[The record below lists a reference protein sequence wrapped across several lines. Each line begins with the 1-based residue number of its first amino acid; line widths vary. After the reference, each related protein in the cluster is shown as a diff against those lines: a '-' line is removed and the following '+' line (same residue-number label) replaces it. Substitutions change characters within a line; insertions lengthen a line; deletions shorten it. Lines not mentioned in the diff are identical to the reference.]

1 MKIVVSKTA
10 KALGENAA
18 EYIASLIN
26 DAIAKK
32 GEARIILSTGA
43 SQLTTLEALIQKDI
57 DWSKVEMFHLDEYV
71 DLPETHVASFRK
83 YLKERF
89 IQKINLKAAHLV
101 DGTAECIEGLTKELR
116 RAPIDAGLIGIG
128 ENAHIAFNDPPADFD
143 TTEAYIIVNLNDTCK
158 KQQVGEGWFATVD
171 DVPKQ
176 AVSMTVYQI
185 LKCEKIVSCVPF
197 AVKADAV
204 KKTLENDATNLIPA
218 TVMKGHDD
226 FALFVDEDSFA
237 GVDESLI
244 RPAPGKSYTIQ
255 KI

>member
-26 DAIAKK
+26 DAIARK

-43 SQLTTLEALIQKDI
+43 SQLTTLEVLIEKDI

-89 IQKINLKAAHLV
+89 IQKINLKAAYLV
-101 DGTAECIEGLTKELR
+101 DGTPECIEGLTKELR
-116 RAPIDAGLIGIG
+116 RAPIDVGLIGIG
-128 ENAHIAFNDPPADFD
+128 ENGHIAFNDPPADFD

-185 LKCEKIVSCVPF
+185 LQCEKIVSCVPF

-204 KKTLENDATNLIPA
+204 KKTLEQDANNMVPA

-226 FALFVDEDSFA
+226 FALFVDADSYA

-244 RPAPGKSYTIQ
+244 RPAPGKDYTIE